1 MRGASN
7 RSCVA
12 AIHVAAIHGVSMKLY
27 CKGAPPAALCA
38 ATHLAE
44 MTYLADVNYLAE
56 VK

>member
-12 AIHVAAIHGVSMKLY
+12 AIHVAAFHGVSMKLY
-27 CKGAPPAALCA
+27 CKGAPPAGLCA

-44 MTYLADVNYLAE
+44 MTYLADVKYLAE